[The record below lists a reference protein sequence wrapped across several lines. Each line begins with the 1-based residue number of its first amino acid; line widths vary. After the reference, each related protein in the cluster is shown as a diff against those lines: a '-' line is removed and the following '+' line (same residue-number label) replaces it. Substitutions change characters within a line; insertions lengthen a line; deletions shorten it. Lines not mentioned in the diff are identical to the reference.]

1 MNQQYQLPAPHEQEL
16 TLRDILN
23 VVFRHKKKI
32 IAFFLVAI
40 TLVTIGAFY
49 WPKTYGST
57 AQVMIRLGREN
68 AMLDPTAA
76 GTALNI
82 GGEARENEI
91 NSEMEVIK
99 SREIAEKVLQVMGID
114 RILNRKPNADS
125 GKVFTQLDSLKLRE
139 RAVLAISKGLTT
151 EVVKKTNVIT
161 ISFQSYDPKIA
172 QEVINRLIGFY
183 QEKHEAIYRPSG
195 SFGFFEKQT
204 DTLGAAL
211 SEKEDALRSLKNITG
226 IASIEAQ
233 QTNLISRISA
243 LQLELEQVE
252 ADYAAS
258 QAKIETMQKNSEN
271 LPRIINTNAERDL
284 QMGLYTEQSNFSA
297 LSAKAQSVRAALYA
311 ARRELVSFNYNAV
324 GLSRLQREH
333 DINET
338 NYRKYSDNLEQSRI
352 DHDLKAGNFSNIAI
366 VQPATFIIK
375 PVKPKKLY
383 ALVLGMFFG
392 LFGGLCLAFVWEFLD
407 HTFKTG
413 EEIESYL
420 RLPALGVVPLFNPK
434 KGATFQAQSFANED
448 VFESIRGV
456 LHSTQPL
463 MEPPW
468 VIGVTSCYVGE
479 GTSTIAINLAKSL
492 ASHNNP
498 GKVLLVDLNVDSPSV
513 HSMLGLPLSPGF
525 TDMVL
530 PAPDGPA
537 LAPVSTVSHNVVPG
551 VDVIPAGIRNK
562 QALRLGQSLKFS
574 KIVSTGRKFYSYI
587 VFDIP
592 PISKSSMSIEL
603 AKHFNGIVL
612 VVEAERARREVV
624 KQSITKIS
632 RAGSTIF
639 GVVLNK
645 RKFYVPKWAYN
656 RL

>member
-1 MNQQYQLPAPHEQEL
+1 
-16 TLRDILN
+16 
-23 VVFRHKKKI
+23 VVFRHKKKFIVFFI
-32 IAFFLVAI
+32 ITV
-40 TLVTIGAFY
+40 TLVTVGAFK
-49 WPKTYGST
+49 WPKTYESS

-76 GTALNI
+76 GAALNI

-99 SREIAEKVLQVMGID
+99 SRELAEKVLDVMGLD
-114 RILNRKPNADS
+114 RILNRKPEKYAE
-125 GKVFTQLDSLKLRE
+125 KVFTQLDSLKLRE
-139 RAVLAISKGLTT
+139 QAVLAITKSLTT

-161 ISFQSYDPKIA
+161 IGFQSYDPKIA

-195 SFGFFEKQT
+195 SLGFFEKQT
-204 DTLGAAL
+204 DTLGSAL
-211 SEKEDALRSLKNITG
+211 SDKEDSLRSLKNMTG

-233 QTNLISRISA
+233 QTNLITRISA

-258 QAKIETMQKNSEN
+258 KAKIETMQKTNEN

-284 QMGLYTEQSNFSA
+284 QISLYTEQSNFSA
-297 LSAKAQSVRAALYA
+297 LSAKVQSVRSALYA
-311 ARRELVSFNYNAV
+311 ARREQVNFNDNAV

-375 PVKPKKLY
+375 PIKPKKRY
-383 ALVLGMFFG
+383 VLVLGMFFG
-392 LFGGLCLAFVWEFLD
+392 LFGGLCIAFLLEFMD
-407 HTFKTG
+407 HTFKNG

-420 RLPALGVVPLFNPK
+420 RLPALGVVPLFNAK
-434 KGATFQAQSFANED
+434 KGPVFQAQSFANED

-456 LHSTQPL
+456 LHSTQPNL
-463 MEPPW
+463 DPPW
-468 VIGVTSCYVGE
+468 VIGVTSCYGGE

-498 GKVLLVDLNVDSPSV
+498 GKVLLVDLNVDAPSV

-530 PAPDGPA
+530 PAPAEVEAGVPMA
-537 LAPVSTVSHNVVPG
+537 SPVSRNVVPG
-551 VDVIPAGIRNK
+551 VDVVPAGHK
-562 QALRLGQSLKFS
+562 SDKAARLGQSWRFS
-574 KIVSTGRKFYSYI
+574 KIVTAGKKYYSYI

-645 RKFYVPKWAYN
+645 RRYYVPKWAYN